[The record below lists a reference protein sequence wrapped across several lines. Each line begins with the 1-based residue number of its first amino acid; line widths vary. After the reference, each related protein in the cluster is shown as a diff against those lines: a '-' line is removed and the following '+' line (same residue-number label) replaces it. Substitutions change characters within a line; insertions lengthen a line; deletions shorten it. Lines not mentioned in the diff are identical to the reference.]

1 MEKIEMMDLI
11 KKHEEY
17 RLSGIN
23 LIPSENR
30 MNERAL
36 AALSSDLAGRYGDEW
51 YGGSEYS
58 IKIYEKTIKLA
69 KKLFKVRHVIITPLS
84 GNLCDLAAIFSF
96 SKPGDKIAGIPKE
109 KGGYPF
115 GYEKFSRKLY
125 KIPMKG
131 YEIDVKKIKKSNI
144 SFVLLASS
152 IFLFPHPI
160 KKISEIFDSIIV
172 YDASHVLGLIAGG
185 KFQQPFEEGA
195 SVVISSTHKTFPGP
209 QGGIVLTNDD
219 EMNEKLEEY
228 LLFDFDAGIGLID
241 NMHINRIASL
251 GIVMEEMIEKGK
263 NYAEQIIKNA
273 KRLASFLHEN
283 GLFVKYPEKEYT
295 ESHQI
300 LLDMDKKQAYKFFK
314 ELEKNKIFID
324 CIGRIG
330 VAEATHIGMKEKE
343 MDEIA
348 EMILDVYKGKNVK
361 KRAMELAMKFYY

>member
-1 MEKIEMMDLI
+1 MEKNEMMDLI

-23 LIPSENR
+23 LISSENR

-36 AALSSDLAGRYGDEW
+36 VALSSDLAGRYGDKW

-58 IKIYEKTIKLA
+58 IKIYENVIKLT
-69 KKLFKVRHVIITPLS
+69 KKLFKVRHAIVTPLS
-84 GNLCDLAAIFSF
+84 GNLCNLAVIFSF

-115 GYEKFSRKLY
+115 GYEKFNRKLY
-125 KIPMKG
+125 KISMRG
-131 YEIDVKKIKKSNI
+131 YEIDVEKIRRQDV

-152 IFLFPHPI
+152 IFLFPHPV

-185 KFQQPFEEGA
+185 EFQQPFKEGA
-195 SVVISSTHKTFPGP
+195 SVVIGSTHKTFPGP
-209 QGGIVLTNDD
+209 QGGIVLINDD
-219 EMNEKLEEY
+219 AINEKLEEY
-228 LLFDFDAGIGLID
+228 LLFNFDAGIGLID

-263 NYAEQIIKNA
+263 NYAKQTIKNA

-283 GLFVKYPEKEYT
+283 GLRVKYPEKGYT

-300 LLDMDKKQAYKFFK
+300 LLDMNKKQAYKFFK

-348 EMILDVYKGKNVK
+348 EMMIDVHEGKNVK
-361 KRAMELAMKFYY
+361 KRAMELAMRFYY